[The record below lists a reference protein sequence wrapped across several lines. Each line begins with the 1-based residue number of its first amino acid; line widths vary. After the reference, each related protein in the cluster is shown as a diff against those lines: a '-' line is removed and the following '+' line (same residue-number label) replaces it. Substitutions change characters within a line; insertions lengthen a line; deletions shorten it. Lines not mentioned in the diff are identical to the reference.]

1 MNDSAVAGKINM
13 LANEIQA
20 LHRGWNKLLYQYSG
34 GNMLQKE
41 SDIEASLIQDLLKKK
56 QQQQQKNHTVKICL
70 KYRMQHVLHLD

>member
-34 GNMLQKE
+34 GNMLEKE
-41 SDIEASLIQDLLKKK
+41 SGIEASLTQGLLK
-56 QQQQQKNHTVKICL
+56 NI
-70 KYRMQHVLHLD
+70 